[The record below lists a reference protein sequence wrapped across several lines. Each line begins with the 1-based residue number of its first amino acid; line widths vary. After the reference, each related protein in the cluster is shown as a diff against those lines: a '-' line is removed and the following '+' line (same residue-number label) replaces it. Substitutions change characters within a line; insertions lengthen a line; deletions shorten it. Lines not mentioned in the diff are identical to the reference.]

1 MGRDTTH
8 KSELT
13 EQIKENANKLLNKVN
28 LLLAELGYKS
38 CKVSSGWRP
47 PSLNKTVTNAAKAS
61 AHQTGEAIDLLDDSN
76 QSLIKLITKE
86 LLEKYD
92 LYREDGDFTKGK
104 YTNWC
109 HLQTRPTKSGNRIFK
124 P

>member
-1 MGRDTTH
+1 MITLKDYLMGRDTTH

-47 PSLNKTVTNAAKAS
+47 PSLNKTITNAAKAS
-61 AHQTGEAIDLLDDSN
+61 AHQTGEAID
-76 QSLIKLITKE
+76 